1 MTLVRTILLS
11 ACVALAGCAYNV
23 SSDYANYLESNQGE
37 NRFPRTNVNARY
49 YIAPQVR
56 GHSYQIRSVMA
67 GAANTWNVHFGQ
79 MLAGTLESADY
90 QAAFTSLT
98 ETKDADAAAGL
109 VFKYQRANYAFT
121 NTQAQ
126 IGLTIAV
133 YRNGE
138 RVFIEKYSRKGISQW
153 GKMFWAGALGMANAV
168 QQSTKSALDKILT
181 DSLSDF
187 QVATKNPI
195 VAPQTALVTSASAVA
210 VGGASATGSTQKQT
224 SKATTGRKQHAT
236 ADGHAVAET
245 LAALKL
251 LHDQGVLSD
260 KDYMQKQREVM
271 NEHTRKTQESLAGDE
286 PLTTSGSGS
295 PQEGSPSGATAV
307 ATVTALGVTS
317 EKEVSESIPPI
328 AVAVFPF
335 ARSGMVVTN
344 DADHLLPEFAHQ
356 YVSEKR
362 QLRLSESY
370 FKQDDS
376 KISGKS
382 NYWSA
387 SNRPLDRNGPRNLD
401 SAVSEIF
408 LGFRLPAPG

>member
-1 MTLVRTILLS
+1 MTWVRTILLS
-11 ACVALAGCAYNV
+11 VCVALGGCAYNV

-37 NRFPRTNVNARY
+37 TRFPKTNVNARY

-121 NTQAQ
+121 NTQAR
-126 IGLTIAV
+126 IGLTIEV

-138 RVFIEKYSRKGISQW
+138 RVFTEKYSQNGISQG

-168 QQSTKSALDKILT
+168 QQSTKSALDKILA
-181 DSLSDF
+181 DSLADF
-187 QVATKNPI
+187 QVVMKNPI
-195 VAPQTALVTSASAVA
+195 VAPQTALVTSASAGA
-210 VGGASATGSTQKQT
+210 VGGASATVSTQKQT

-260 KDYMQKQREVM
+260 KDYMQKQRGII
-271 NEHTRKTQESLAGDE
+271 NEHTRKTQASLAGHE

-295 PQEGSPSGATAV
+295 PQEGSPSGAAAV
-307 ATVTALGVTS
+307 ATVTALGVTHGLVL
-317 EKEVSESIPPI
+317 KQHHKD
-328 AVAVFPF
+328 
-335 ARSGMVVTN
+335 ARARV
-344 DADHLLPEFAHQ
+344 
-356 YVSEKR
+356 
-362 QLRLSESY
+362 
-370 FKQDDS
+370 
-376 KISGKS
+376 
-382 NYWSA
+382 
-387 SNRPLDRNGPRNLD
+387 
-401 SAVSEIF
+401 
-408 LGFRLPAPG
+408 